1 MSEKHIPFSKRNGYV
16 PMKPEFQPGVIPKTV
31 RVWFWNFLIK
41 ANQIGVYAD
50 SSRRGKATLSY
61 HLWEHFFGGR
71 IDQFDD
77 KALWRNIELIV
88 MRGTVS
94 HQIID
99 LIEKVIFFTDLADPM
114 LALKGY
120 QELEKILEEE
130 NTSYRVIDG
139 MVVEVG
145 SSAEAATIDEACKCP
160 FEAPRKHIQA
170 ALKALKG
177 SGDDDSIR
185 TSIKESISAVEA
197 AFEELVGNRCGSID
211 AYLKE
216 AEKRKLSIELHPC
229 FQKGLGNFYS
239 YTSDARGIRH
249 ALNEDGAAPT
259 RNDALFMV
267 TICSAAVSMMLR
279 AKAAPL
285 RHK

>member
-1 MSEKHIPFSKRNGYV
+1 MRA
-16 PMKPEFQPGVIPKTV
+16 FQPGVVPQKI

-41 ANQIGVYAD
+41 ANQTGVYTD
-50 SSRRGKATLSY
+50 PSRRGKAPLLY
-61 HLWEHFFGGR
+61 HLWEHYFVGR
-71 IDQFDD
+71 IDQYAE
-77 KALWRNIELIV
+77 KVLRRNIEMIV
-88 MRGTVS
+88 MRSEVS
-94 HQIID
+94 HQVID
-99 LIEKVIFFTDLADPM
+99 LIEKVVFDTELTDPVLT
-114 LALKGY
+114 LKGHK
-120 QELEKILEEE
+120 ELEKILEEE

-145 SSAEAATIDEACKCP
+145 SAAEAAAIDEACKCP

-197 AFEELVGNRCGSID
+197 AFEELVGTRCGSID

-285 RHK
+285 RRK

>member
-1 MSEKHIPFSKRNGYV
+1 MI
-16 PMKPEFQPGVIPKTV
+16 PEFQPGVIPQKV
-31 RVWFWNFLIK
+31 RVWFFNFLIK
-41 ANQIGVYAD
+41 ANQIGV
-50 SSRRGKATLSY
+50 STEPSHRGKASLLY
-61 HLWEHFFGGR
+61 HLWEHYFGGR
-71 IDQFDD
+71 IDQYDE
-77 KALWRNIELIV
+77 KLLWRNVEMLV
-88 MRGTVS
+88 MRGEAS
-94 HQIID
+94 HQVMD
-99 LIEKVIFFTDLADPM
+99 LIEKVVFNTDLADPM
-114 LALKGY
+114 LIVKGY
-120 QELEKILEEE
+120 RELELILEDE
-130 NTSYRVIDG
+130 NTSYRVVDG
-139 MVVEVG
+139 MIVEVG
-145 SSAEAATIDEACKCP
+145 SSAESAAIDDACKCP
-160 FEAPRKHIQA
+160 FEAPRKHIHA
-170 ALKALKG
+170 ALKALKE

-185 TSIKESISAVEA
+185 TSVKESISAVEA
-197 AFEELVGNRCGSID
+197 AFEELVGARCGSID

-259 RNDALFMV
+259 RNDALFMA